1 MKATDA
7 LKKEHEAVRL
17 MMKIMDAACV
27 KINAQQKLQTADI
40 DDMIDFLK
48 VFVDRCHHGKEEQI
62 LFPQL
67 ELAGVPK
74 EGGPIGVMLA
84 EHEQGRVCI
93 RNMSQAVV
101 DYKAGNTAAITA
113 LVDNI
118 AAYNELLDQHINK
131 ENTVLFAMAD
141 GVVMGFALFFH
152 NFSSPYDLIL
162 YAKKSRCKTFKLPFN
177 VSHRNYFHFLFRGFI
192 IVISIKC

>member
-1 MKATDA
+1 MKATKT
-7 LKKEHEAVRL
+7 LKHEHEAVKL
-17 MMKIMDAACV
+17 MMKIMDAACE
-27 KINAQQKLQTADI
+27 KMNARQQLDTQDM

-131 ENTVLFAMAD
+131 ENTVLFARAD
-141 GVVMGFALFFH
+141 RLLPAEVQEALFEQFEALEEEVIGLGKH
-152 NFSSPYDLIL
+152 EELHRRLERLSAAYLNF
-162 YAKKSRCKTFKLPFN
+162 AAG
-177 VSHRNYFHFLFRGFI
+177 HG
-192 IVISIKC
+192 

>member
-62 LFPQL
+62 LFPPL
-67 ELAGVPK
+67 ELAGVP
-74 EGGPIGVMLA
+74 
-84 EHEQGRVCI
+84 
-93 RNMSQAVV
+93 
-101 DYKAGNTAAITA
+101 
-113 LVDNI
+113 
-118 AAYNELLDQHINK
+118 
-131 ENTVLFAMAD
+131 
-141 GVVMGFALFFH
+141 
-152 NFSSPYDLIL
+152 
-162 YAKKSRCKTFKLPFN
+162 
-177 VSHRNYFHFLFRGFI
+177 
-192 IVISIKC
+192 

>member
-1 MKATDA
+1 MKAIDA

-40 DDMIDFLK
+40 YDMIDFLK

-84 EHEQGRVCI
+84 EHEQGRVYI

-101 DYKAGNTAAITA
+101 DYEVGNAEATA
-113 LVDNI
+113 LLVKYITDYI
-118 AAYNELLDQHINK
+118 ELLEQHISK
-131 ENTVLFAMAD
+131 ENTMLFSMAD
-141 GVVMGFALFFH
+141 KLLSAEMQEKLFDRFETLEEEVIGMGKHEELH
-152 NFSSPYDLIL
+152 KRLERLGTTYLGRSG
-162 YAKKSRCKTFKLPFN
+162 
-177 VSHRNYFHFLFRGFI
+177 HGQH
-192 IVISIKC
+192 